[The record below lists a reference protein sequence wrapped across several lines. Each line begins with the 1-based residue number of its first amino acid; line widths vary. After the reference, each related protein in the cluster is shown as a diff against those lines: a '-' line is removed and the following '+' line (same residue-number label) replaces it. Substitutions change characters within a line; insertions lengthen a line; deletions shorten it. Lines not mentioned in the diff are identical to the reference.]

1 MDHHPHKIT
10 FTIITV
16 SYNCRTLIEKTIE
29 SVLQQDFP
37 AKEYI
42 LIDGGSTDGTA
53 EIIKK
58 HAKHLAFWCSEPD
71 GGIYQGMNKGLS
83 HAQGEWILF
92 FKCRRCFFGK

>member
-53 EIIKK
+53 EIIKNMRNT
-58 HAKHLAFWCSEPD
+58 L
-71 GGIYQGMNKGLS
+71 LS
-83 HAQGEWILF
+83 GVLSPMEVSI
-92 FKCRRCFFGK
+92 RE